1 MVNIEQHAK
10 VSVITLNDEK
20 VNVLNG
26 DSLSALKD
34 ALGKCRESRAVVL
47 TGQGK
52 CFSAGLDL
60 KRLPTLDKEQLFGV
74 LELLSDVSTTIL
86 RFPCPVIAAVN
97 GHAIAGGAVLTLCC
111 DVAIGPKQDL
121 KIGLSEVAVGM
132 PLPKFVVEL
141 ARHRLSPTKLTEA
154 VLFGKLYSWE
164 EALEAGYLHK
174 AVDAQELIPTCLAV
188 AEQLASLPRVAY
200 ETTKLALWSALPDRL
215 EAEAIGA
222 FLTEQ
227 AQSHMAKFKA

>member
-1 MVNIEQHAK
+1 MVKIEQHDK
-10 VSVITLNDEK
+10 VSVLTLNDDK
-20 VNVLNG
+20 VNVLNEA
-26 DSLSALKD
+26 SLSALKK
-34 ALGKCRESRAVVL
+34 ALEDCKESRAVIL

-60 KRLPTLDKEQLFGV
+60 KRLPTLDKEQLFAV

-111 DVAIGPKQDL
+111 DVAIGPQQDL

-141 ARHRLSPTKLTEA
+141 ARNRLSPRKLTEA

-164 EALEAGYLHK
+164 EAIETGYLHK
-174 AVDAQELIPTCLAV
+174 AVDPAHLMPTCLAV
-188 AEQLASLPRVAY
+188 AEQLAALPRVAY
-200 ETTKLALWSALPDRL
+200 ETTKLALWSTLPDRL
-215 EAEAIGA
+215 EPEAIGA

-227 AQSHMAKFKA
+227 AQSHMAKFKS